1 MRPSASFSAVSTES
15 VSRDETS
22 ALIAGSFK
30 FVRVDFYVQN
40 NKLIIGECT
49 FFPEGGM
56 GLFDTRIQDEQI
68 GAMFVNN

>member
-1 MRPSASFSAVSTES
+1 MI
-15 VSRDETS
+15 ETS
-22 ALIAGSFK
+22 ALIAESFK

-68 GAMFVNN
+68 GEMFVNN